1 LRSYIYLLNFF
12 HKADKIR
19 RDSYNIGS
27 AHILVNQMDFQEFI
41 ANLTQEDLDLITQE
55 FNKRQDKIPIYKYSK
70 IRDVDL
76 RILVDIEENLDIQI
90 FNTWINHD
98 IALSPE
104 VENFLAELIQNNQA
118 LIKSYNEEELKVKFL
133 GLLFYKVNFKSL
145 ENNFRDYY
153 ELPLTYKTDKFIL
166 SGTIDFAVSKG
177 LVYSQRPY
185 FFIQEFKQGEKY
197 SNPRPQLLA
206 ELISA
211 VELNNF
217 IFIKGAYVIGAIW
230 NFVILEK
237 LALNKYQYFISQNFD
252 STKIADLKQIYKML
266 IFVKQE
272 IINLIKNEG

>member
-1 LRSYIYLLNFF
+1 
-12 HKADKIR
+12 
-19 RDSYNIGS
+19 
-27 AHILVNQMDFQEFI
+27 MDFQEFI

>member
-1 LRSYIYLLNFF
+1 MHIAHHKICQALLRSYIYLLKFF

-19 RDSYNIGS
+19 HDSYNIGS

-55 FNKRQDKIPIYKYSK
+55 FNKRQNKIPIYKYSK

-98 IALSPE
+98 ITLSPE

-153 ELPLTYKTDKFIL
+153 ELPLTYKTDNFIL

-206 ELISA
+206 ELILYESCLILSA
-211 VELNNF
+211 LWKNF
-217 IFIKGAYVIGAIW
+217 KR
-230 NFVILEK
+230 
-237 LALNKYQYFISQNFD
+237 
-252 STKIADLKQIYKML
+252 
-266 IFVKQE
+266 
-272 IINLIKNEG
+272 